1 MGNKLR
7 EAIQDYSSAESG
19 FPRLYMVL
27 QYALAGTEYHVVR
40 FEDKSLAVVH
50 ADYLDYSDALPHL
63 LDRDLKSPELIR
75 MVLGPR
81 MPAVLYPG
89 HFILSDVIR
98 VALSAGQPLS
108 LAGYIDFVADA
119 LPALPAETIRLT
131 LGPLLRV
138 GVLTHDGG
146 TDRLASSPAAA
157 TETAALRMVIDDA
170 KRRAAEIQWPVSE
183 EELVEALY

>member
-1 MGNKLR
+1 M
-7 EAIQDYSSAESG
+7 
-19 FPRLYMVL
+19 
-27 QYALAGTEYHVVR
+27 
-40 FEDKSLAVVH
+40 VH

-63 LDRDLKSPELIR
+63 LDRDLKSPELVR

-89 HFILSDVIR
+89 HFILSDVIH

-131 LGPLLRV
+131 LGLLRG

-146 TDRLASSPAAA
+146 TDPLAPSPAAA
-157 TETAALRMVIDDA
+157 TETAALQMLIDGA